1 MYITRSF
8 SDSKLFFLSLYVTRA
23 QVSNVT
29 FVWNKLNAFDNKEWS
44 FVNKDLTQPLL
55 GIRVVPTIW
64 PSGFKLDI
72 NNLTHAVFL
81 N

>member
-1 MYITRSF
+1 M
-8 SDSKLFFLSLYVTRA
+8 
-23 QVSNVT
+23 T
-29 FVWNKLNAFDNKEWS
+29 FVWNKLNAFDNKKWS